1 MVIRCLK
8 CLRDLWM
15 KHVVWRR
22 YTIGKNFHCGRGTF
36 LWARNRL
43 EIGDNFYLG
52 KYSSIET
59 DCIIGDNVIIANHV
73 GIVGRY
79 DHNYQQVGVPVR
91 LAMQM
96 HDADYDWKGKDEL
109 TVIGNDVW
117 IGYGAIVMSGVHVA
131 DGCIIASGA
140 VVTKDTEPYT
150 IYGGVPAKK
159 LSDRFETMEDREK
172 HVALLYGKLNTAK
185 SGGISVNQQIGL

>member
-1 MVIRCLK
+1 MIHNLK
-8 CLRDLWM
+8 RLRDWWY
-15 KHVVWRR
+15 KYVVWRKFR
-22 YTIGKNFHCGRGTF
+22 IGKNFHCGRGTF
-36 LWARNRL
+36 LWAKNGL
-43 EIGDNFYLG
+43 DIGDNFYLG

-59 DCIIGDNVIIANHV
+59 NCMIGNNVIIANHV

-96 HDADYDWKGKDEL
+96 HDEDYDWKGKDEL
-109 TVIGNDVW
+109 TIIGDDVW
-117 IGYGAIVMSGVHVA
+117 IGYGAIIMSGVHIGS
-131 DGCIIASGA
+131 GCIIASGA

-159 LSDRFETMEDREK
+159 ISERFNSIKERNEHIRILKKEGMMRFLDIDS
-172 HVALLYGKLNTAK
+172 L
-185 SGGISVNQQIGL
+185 I